1 MYEDSFRKRYGL
13 APVAISSTENHELT
27 HPHIHNEIE
36 LLVILQ
42 GTARIKI
49 AHSLYDVK
57 PGDVLVVNPLEIHSV
72 KPCRDAP
79 YVHRCICFDC
89 SLIVDRKLTA
99 DLQTGRRSIP
109 NWFCG
114 DASVTA
120 RLRDLFENLFE
131 AVEANP
137 KTLLYDCGA
146 YVSLLFSHLVE
157 KNLLTEKYQGSKARS
172 FYYRVI
178 TYLAEHY
185 SEAITSAEAA
195 EALFYTQSYF
205 CRAFKKCFGVR
216 FSEYLN
222 TYRLLAAKEKL
233 QTESVKIA
241 DVAMTCGFN
250 SAAYFTKC
258 FKKSFGMTPLTYR
271 KSQYSYKI

>member
-1 MYEDSFRKRYGL
+1 MYEDSFRKRYSI
-13 APVAISSTENHELT
+13 APVAISSTTTHELT
-27 HPHIHNEIE
+27 YPHIHNEIE
-36 LLVILQ
+36 LLLIVE

-49 AHSLYDVK
+49 AHSLYDAK
-57 PGDVLVVNPLEIHSV
+57 PGDMFVVNPLEIHSV
-72 KPCRDAP
+72 EPCRDVP

-89 SLIVDRKLTA
+89 SLIIDRKLAA
-99 DLQTGRRSIP
+99 DLQTGYGAIP
-109 NWFCG
+109 NRFCG

-120 RLRDLFENLFE
+120 RLRSLFENLFE

-146 YVSLLFSHLVE
+146 YICLLFSHLVGQ
-157 KNLLTEKYQGSKARS
+157 NLLTEKHQGSKS
-172 FYYRVI
+172 KNFYYRVI

-185 SEAITSAEAA
+185 PEPITSAEAA
-195 EALFYTQSYF
+195 DALFYTQSYF

-233 QTESVKIA
+233 HTENVKIA
-241 DVAMTCGFN
+241 DVAMTCGFS

-258 FKKSFGMTPLTYR
+258 FKKSFGTTPLAYR
-271 KSQYSYKI
+271 KSQSSYKI